1 MAALTLYH
9 MTPSRSSIA
18 LWMLEEVGEPF
29 EIHQLRRGETRESAY
44 LAVNPMGK
52 VPALRHGNALVTE
65 VAAICCYLADAFP
78 AAGLNVPLGDPLRGD
93 YLKWLFFAPGVF
105 EPAVADRAFKRV
117 EPPPRSAI
125 GYGDFDT
132 VMDVVARAV
141 SAAPYLVGGR
151 FTAADLLI
159 GANLRWAMAFGL
171 IPKREE
177 FARYV
182 AQLDARPAYQRAA
195 ARDAEIAAQSRAGA

>member
-9 MTPSRSSIA
+9 MTPSRSSVA
-18 LWMLEEVGEPF
+18 LWMLEEVGEPYDL
-29 EIHQLRRGETRESAY
+29 HQLRPGETRAPAY

-52 VPALRHGNALVTE
+52 VPALRHGDAVVTE
-65 VAAICCYLADAFP
+65 VAAIVCYLADAFP
-78 AAGLNVPLGDPLRGD
+78 AANLNVPLGDPLRGV

-105 EPAVADRAFKRV
+105 EPAVTDRAFKRA
-117 EPPPRSAI
+117 EPPPPSVI

-132 VMDVVARAV
+132 VMNVVARAV
-141 SAAPYLVGGR
+141 SVAPYLVGDR
-151 FTAADLLI
+151 FTAADLII

-177 FARYV
+177 FTSYV
-182 AQLDARPAYQRAA
+182 ARLDARPAYQRAV
-195 ARDAEIAAQSRAGA
+195 ARDAEIAAKQRPA